1 MLTKACRTHYPE
13 LGGCT
18 LSLLCRKS
26 HANECLQISSVVLL
40 LDQLD
45 FPFEIHNSSSS
56 GHQCC
61 KPFYSAVLVLLPSGW
76 KTNSY
81 LHFPEWI
88 LCSHQKVFLK
98 SPLGGLY
105 SILTQAQ
112 DRANIHSP
120 PGTEQGMCLS
130 PMRSIRWKRLVSDL
144 GLWCSKSVWSVS
156 CFFPWKKETFLFKL
170 YLCYVIAKDVHE
182 IFRISCK

>member
-1 MLTKACRTHYPE
+1 MLMSACRFHLWYSC
-13 LGGCT
+13 LIN
-18 LSLLCRKS
+18 LIFLLRYIIALHQATNVAS
-26 HANECLQISSVVLL
+26 HSIQLCWFFCLQDGKRIPICTFLNEYYAPTKK
-40 LDQLD
+40 
-45 FPFEIHNSSSS
+45 F
-56 GHQCC
+56 
-61 KPFYSAVLVLLPSGW
+61 
-76 KTNSY
+76 
-81 LHFPEWI
+81 
-88 LCSHQKVFLK
+88 FLK
-98 SPLGGLY
+98 SSLGGLY